1 MHRGLIGRLAVWVWF
16 FTFIA
21 GTAQAAGARP
31 DWPGPT
37 DQIKHV
43 FVIIL
48 ENEGF
53 AAAFG
58 PKSPATY
65 LSQTLPTQGVL
76 LEQYYSTGHVSLD
89 NYISMIS
96 GQAATLQTR
105 TDCPIYQDYTLTG
118 VTADGQAIGSGCVYP
133 ATIQTLPDQL
143 AGAGLTWRGYMEDMG
158 NDPQRESSTCGH
170 PVLGTQDM
178 TQIAEAP
185 SATVPLGDQY
195 ASRHDPF
202 VYFHSIIDSPN
213 CQKNVVALPQL
224 ASDLASEATTP
235 NLVFVTPNLCND
247 GHDAPCKNGQPGGLV
262 SADQFLRKWVP
273 MIMASPAYQGGLLIV
288 TFDEADL
295 DIEEGSA
302 GVLVTAPGTTCC
314 SQQPGPNLGPFP
326 ESTQETG
333 YTLTFGSF
341 GGDQIGAVL
350 LSPFLQPGSV
360 SDTPFNHYSMLRSI
374 EDIFALGHLGYAGSP
389 GLIGFFGC
397 ASTDIKPSPPQPSS
411 EVCSSVTQRAFPLKR

>member
-1 MHRGLIGRLAVWVWF
+1 MRRGLMGQLAVWILF
-16 FTFIA
+16 STFIA
-21 GTAQAAGARP
+21 ASAQAAGTRP
-31 DWPGPT
+31 NWPGPN

-53 AAAFG
+53 QAAFG

-96 GQAATLQTR
+96 GQAATPQTR
-105 TDCPIYQDYTLTG
+105 TDCQVYQDYTLTG
-118 VTADGQAIGSGCVYP
+118 VTPDGQAIGSGCVYP

-143 AGAGLTWRGYMEDMG
+143 SAAGLTWRGYMEDMG
-158 NDPQRESSTCGH
+158 NDPTRESSVCGH
-170 PVLGTQDM
+170 PVLGAQDLTQV
-178 TQIAEAP
+178 AEAP
-185 SATVPLGDQY
+185 SAAVPLGDQY

-224 ASDLASEATTP
+224 ASDLASEASTP
-235 NLVFVTPNLCND
+235 SLVFITPNLCND
-247 GHDAPCKNGQPGGLV
+247 GHDAPCRNGQPGGLV

-273 MIMASPAYQGGLLIV
+273 MIMASPAYQHGLLIV

-295 DIEEGSA
+295 DIEEGSS
-302 GVLVTAPGTTCC
+302 GVVVSASGTTCC
-314 SQQPGPNLGPFP
+314 SQQPGPNLAPFP
-326 ESTQETG
+326 QSTTG
-333 YTLTFGSF
+333 TGFTEVFGSF

-350 LSPFLQPGSV
+350 LSPFLQAGTV
-360 SDTPFNHYSMLRSI
+360 SETPFNHYSMLRSI
-374 EDIFALGHLGYAGSP
+374 EDIFALGHLGYAASP

-411 EVCSSVTQRAFPLKR
+411 EACSSVTRRAFPLER